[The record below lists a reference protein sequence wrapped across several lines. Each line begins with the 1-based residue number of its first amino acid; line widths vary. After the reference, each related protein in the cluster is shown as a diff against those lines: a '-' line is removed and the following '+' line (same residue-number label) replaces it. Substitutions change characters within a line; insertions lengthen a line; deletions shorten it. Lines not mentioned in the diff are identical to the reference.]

1 MKLGIPQKEFEDMLD
16 AIDREGSF
24 EIGPNE
30 PEGIQT
36 IDRTYSLS
44 ELGLEGLDRN
54 EGG

>member
-1 MKLGIPQKEFEDMLD
+1 MLD
-16 AIDREGSF
+16 AIDREGDF

-30 PEGIQT
+30 PEAIQT

-44 ELGLEGLDRN
+44 ELGLEGPDRK